1 MINVFSLQKQ
11 VCARMRLAAF
21 ILSCCLFLQSA
32 PARAAEPDVPEGWT
46 ISKVV
51 VLASSGVRAPTH
63 FEEQLQSMELG
74 RTWKEWGVGTGELTQ
89 RGAGLIQAMWMPLG
103 VELRRLGMI
112 GTAAPSAPFPDR
124 AACSVRS
131 RLESS
136 GIFPR

>member
-1 MINVFSLQKQ
+1 
-11 VCARMRLAAF
+11 MRLAAF

-74 RTWKEWGVGTGELTQ
+74 RTWKEWGVGAGELTQ

-103 VELRRLGMI
+103 IELRKLAAVPEESLCGADEALVFPELERLIFKI
-112 GTAAPSAPFPDR
+112 GND
-124 AACSVRS
+124 V
-131 RLESS
+131 
-136 GIFPR
+136 